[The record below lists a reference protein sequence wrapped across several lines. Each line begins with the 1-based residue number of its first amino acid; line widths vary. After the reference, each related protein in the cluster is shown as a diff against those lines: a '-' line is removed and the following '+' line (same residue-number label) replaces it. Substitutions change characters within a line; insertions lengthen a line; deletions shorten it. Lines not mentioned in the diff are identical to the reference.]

1 MRTALV
7 FQYTDVMT
15 HDAMTDNV
23 RELRRSQRRDYLR
36 RRANARRAADREQ
49 GARRIDVTLAG
60 EMLDD
65 YTVVR
70 DYLERLNRIAA
81 ARYNKGGPLFR
92 LSAAEIIRVALQDSA
107 ARILDEEEKL
117 WADCNR

>member
-1 MRTALV
+1 M
-7 FQYTDVMT
+7 
-15 HDAMTDNV
+15 
-23 RELRRSQRRDYLR
+23 
-36 RRANARRAADREQ
+36 
-49 GARRIDVTLAG
+49 TLAG

-117 WADCNR
+117 WADSNR

>member
-15 HDAMTDNV
+15 HDAMTDDV